1 MPRDLRPNSPLSPFA
16 CLRGSV
22 RSLGAA
28 VSIAVALASSTGASA
43 QSGELL
49 SKLNAPWGRVS
60 ESARSA
66 NRLFTAYLDMTKPPQ
81 EIGEEFNLTA
91 IYPGMDGWEAVAAWA
106 EANGSM
112 GQTLIGLQDCLVLGV
127 PYGTEGVDPRF
138 VERGL
143 VALIGVEGDLT
154 RVDFPYLKALEAINA
169 YVAADLYRLCEAGKF
184 EDAFKIGVAHLR
196 VLRQACDAMMFD
208 EKYAAMNMLADAMSV
223 HRDAIYAYRDK
234 LGLELVRKLAMTEY
248 PFLKA
253 TDNER
258 LRRIAMPEGD
268 LFVAQELIESVFGDL
283 GQVKEEEFAKIFSG
297 MQAREAPLTGFGAV
311 KRWERVAGV
320 HGSLDASDLK
330 LTSIYDDWWRRWRM
344 RPYDAMMSLPT
355 ELSVVNPV
363 KYAAVVYAARDI
375 ESLFVLRRRLVT
387 EFCGLVAG
395 TGLVGYREQFD
406 DWPRDIKM
414 SYTQFFPKRFDFDPY
429 DPEYGSMRYE
439 YLGTRMKGI
448 DSEFGRLEVS
458 GCLLYARND
467 NNGFDEPARHLPGGK
482 LGDFFVWPPLRA
494 VSRGQGD

>member
-1 MPRDLRPNSPLSPFA
+1 MPRDLRPTSPLSPFA
-16 CLRGSV
+16 RLQGSMRTV
-22 RSLGAA
+22 GAA
-28 VSIAVALASSTGASA
+28 VSIAVALATSTGAS
-43 QSGELL
+43 SELL
-49 SKLNAPWGRVS
+49 SKLNAPWGRIS

-81 EIGEEFNLTA
+81 EIGEEFNQTT
-91 IYPGMDGWEAVAAWA
+91 IYPGMDGWDEVVAWA
-106 EANGSM
+106 EANTSM
-112 GQTLIGLQDCLVLGV
+112 GQTLIGLQDCQVLGV
-127 PYGTEGVDPRF
+127 PYGVEGVDPRF

-143 VALIGVEGDLT
+143 VAVIGVEGDLT
-154 RVDFPYLKALEAINA
+154 RVDFPYLKAIETINA

-184 EDAFKIGVAHLR
+184 DEAFRIGVAHLR
-196 VLRQACDAMMFD
+196 VLRQACDAAMFD
-208 EKYAAMNMLADAMSV
+208 EKYAAMTMLADAMSV
-223 HRDAIYAYRDK
+223 HRDALYAYRDRI
-234 LGLELVRKLAMTEY
+234 GLELVRKLAMKEY
-248 PFLKA
+248 PVLKA

-258 LRRIAMPEGD
+258 LRRLAMPEGD

-283 GQVKEEEFAKIFSG
+283 GQVEEERFAQIFSG

-320 HGSLDASDLK
+320 HGSLDASQLK

-344 RPYDAMMSLPT
+344 RPYDAMMNLPT

-395 TGLVGYREQFD
+395 AGLVGYREQFD

-439 YLGTRMKGI
+439 YLGTRTKGI

-458 GCLLYARND
+458 GCLLFARND
-467 NNGFDEPARHLPGGK
+467 NNSFDEPARHLPGGK
-482 LGDFFVWPPLRA
+482 IGDFFVWPPLRA
-494 VSRGQGD
+494 VSRGQGE